1 MEILVKMSRIKKLK
15 PDTPSRRYMSVSTFE
30 DITKTK
36 PERKLT
42 VALRKTGGRNN
53 LGRITSRRRGG
64 GHRRRYR
71 IIDFKRNKYDLK
83 GKVIAI
89 EYDPNRSARIALVEY
104 EDGDRRYILSP
115 DGLKVGSSIISSR
128 DNKIPFK
135 TGNNTCLKSIPEGLL
150 IHNIELK
157 PLKGAQ
163 LARSAGTY
171 AKIMAK
177 EDNMVTIKLP
187 SGEMRMIHENCQ
199 ATIGVVGNKNHENIK
214 IGKAGRSRW
223 LGRRPKVRGVVMN
236 PVDHPHG
243 GGEGRTSGGR
253 HPVSPWGTPAKGYKT
268 RKKNKQSSKFIVKRR
283 K

>member
-1 MEILVKMSRIKKLK
+1 MSNIKKLK
-15 PDTPSRRYMSVSTFE
+15 PDTPSRRYMSISSFE
-30 DITKTK
+30 EITKSK

-71 IIDFKRNKYDLK
+71 IIDFKRNKFDVK

-89 EYDPNRSARIALVEY
+89 EYDPNRSARIALIEY
-104 EDGDRRYILSP
+104 EDGDRRYILAP
-115 DGLKVGSSIISSR
+115 DGLKVNTSIISSR

-135 TGNNTCLKSIPEGLL
+135 TGNSTCLRSIPEGLL
-150 IHNIELK
+150 VHNIELK

-163 LARSAGTY
+163 LARSAGAY

-177 EDNMVTIKLP
+177 DNNMVTVKLP

-268 RKKNKQSSKFIVKRR
+268 RKKNKQSNKFIVKRR